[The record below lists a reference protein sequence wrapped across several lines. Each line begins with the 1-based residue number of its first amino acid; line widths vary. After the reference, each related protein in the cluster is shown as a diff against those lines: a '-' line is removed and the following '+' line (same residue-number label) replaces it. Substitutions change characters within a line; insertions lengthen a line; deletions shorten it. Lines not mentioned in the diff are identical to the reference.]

1 MPRTAKIIHESVSSG
16 GSSREWMAA
25 EDEDPDRGEEG
36 VEEALA
42 PVAVVVGLVGGPQAA
57 PDPQIEQRLVAG
69 VGRRV
74 DRFGQHR
81 AGAGEQEGDELED
94 REEAVADDRPDDR
107 AALGARHGPML

>member
-1 MPRTAKIIHESVSSG
+1 MPRTAKITHESVSSG
-16 GSSREWMAA
+16 AA

-57 PDPQIEQRLVAG
+57 PDPQVEQHLVAG
-69 VGRRV
+69 VGCRV

-81 AGAGEQEGDELED
+81 AGAREQEGDELED
-94 REEAVADDRPDDR
+94 REERVSDDRPDDR
-107 AALGARHGPML
+107 PALGARHDPIL